1 MKELIEQ
8 MKVSLASVFALYL
21 KTHNFHFN
29 VEGPNFPQYHDFL
42 GDMYEEI
49 FDSFDPMAEELR
61 TLQSYVPAS
70 LSRFQALS
78 IVEDE
83 LNIPTPINM
92 MKQLQADNL
101 RVIVQ
106 LKKTH
111 RLAEEENA
119 SGLVNFLEDRI
130 DEHYKHDWKLRSI
143 TKVN

>member
-130 DEHYKHDWKLRSI
+130 DKHYKHDWKLRSI
-143 TKVN
+143 NKVN

>member
-130 DEHYKHDWKLRSI
+130 DKHYKHDWKLRSI

>member
-70 LSRFQALS
+70 FSRFLKP
-78 IVEDE
+78 
-83 LNIPTPINM
+83 IP
-92 MKQLQADNL
+92 
-101 RVIVQ
+101 
-106 LKKTH
+106 
-111 RLAEEENA
+111 
-119 SGLVNFLEDRI
+119 VNRRDGNEIIKGVFGG
-130 DEHYKHDWKLRSI
+130 
-143 TKVN
+143 